1 VTVAIDAV
9 AATSVDQAVDE
20 AQPAGPPSFALEIE
34 PVAVDTVEMRTRQQ
48 PRSFIQKLRN
58 WLRRDT

>member
-1 VTVAIDAV
+1 VIDA
-9 AATSVDQAVDE
+9 AAGMSADQAVDE

-34 PVAVDTVEMRTRQQ
+34 PVAVDTVESRTRRQ
-48 PRSFIQKLRN
+48 PRSFIQKLRD

>member
-1 VTVAIDAV
+1 VIEPTAGI
-9 AATSVDQAVDE
+9 SVDQAVDE
-20 AQPAGPPSFALEIE
+20 AEPTGPPSFSPEIE
-34 PVAVDTVEMRTRQQ
+34 PVAVDMVESRTRWQ